1 MTRLHDG
8 GAGPSEPLPPIPES
22 TATLV
27 VNAKVYQGAL
37 VMVDRTSE
45 FGNPFRPDA
54 HHSRDE
60 VIERFRV
67 YFLARVASEP
77 AFRARV
83 LTLRG
88 KTLGCW
94 CAPLRCHAQVIAEW
108 LDAQP

>member
-1 MTRLHDG
+1 MSDYDG
-8 GAGPSEPLPPIPES
+8 DIEPQDGPPAPITES
-22 TATLV
+22 KATLV
-27 VNAKVYQGAL
+27 VNAKTYQGPL

-54 HHSRDE
+54 HHGRDA
-60 VIERFRV
+60 VIERFRA

-94 CAPLRCHAQVIAEW
+94 CAPKACHATVIAEW
-108 LDAQP
+108 LDSQP